1 MLEGGLEELENGIIQ
16 DLRRENESLSSQIND
31 YRNEVLKNK

>member
-1 MLEGGLEELENGIIQ
+1 MLEGGLEELENGIIL